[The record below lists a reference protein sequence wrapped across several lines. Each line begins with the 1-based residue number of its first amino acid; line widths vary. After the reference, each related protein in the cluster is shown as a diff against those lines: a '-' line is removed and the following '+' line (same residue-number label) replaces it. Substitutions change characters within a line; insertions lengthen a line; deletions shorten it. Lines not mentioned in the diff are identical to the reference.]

1 MVECFPGDPGVFV
14 AALLNARTLQPGQA
28 VYVEPGTV
36 HAYVRGTGVEVMTNS
51 DNVLRLGLTTKTVAV
66 DAALAALDVDAQ
78 PHPCDPV
85 EVAGVRTYAPPDAP
99 FEVDLITDAGTSR
112 DGRVVPGSSCACSGG
127 VDVGGTA
134 LAPGDGRPADR
145 GRSGRDACG
154 SPGRRWWPG
163 GLVDAVRQ
171 DGRVST
177 EGGTK
182 AVLAALVANLGIA
195 ISKFVAF
202 VLTGSSSM
210 LSEAIHSVA
219 DSANQVLL
227 LVGGKR
233 AKRAADPTHQF
244 GYARVRYVYAF
255 VVSIV
260 LFLVGGIFS
269 LYEGFHKFTHP
280 EELRDVGIAIG
291 VLLIAI
297 ALEAF
302 SFRTAMREANK
313 SRGRRSLFQFVRD
326 ARQPELP
333 VVLLEDSGA
342 LVGLVFALIGVG
354 MATVTGDA
362 RWDGLGA
369 MAVGTLLVV
378 IAVFLAFEMSS
389 MLVGESA
396 LPEQEAAIRAAL
408 ADTGMIDRVIHLK
421 TLHVGP
427 DELLVAAK
435 IAIGGDDDAGNIARG
450 IDEAEVAIR
459 AAVPSARYIYL
470 EPDLD
475 RSGSAPSEQP

>member
-1 MVECFPGDPGVFV
+1 M
-14 AALLNARTLQPGQA
+14 
-28 VYVEPGTV
+28 
-36 HAYVRGTGVEVMTNS
+36 
-51 DNVLRLGLTTKTVAV
+51 
-66 DAALAALDVDAQ
+66 
-78 PHPCDPV
+78 
-85 EVAGVRTYAPPDAP
+85 
-99 FEVDLITDAGTSR
+99 
-112 DGRVVPGSSCACSGG
+112 
-127 VDVGGTA
+127 
-134 LAPGDGRPADR
+134 
-145 GRSGRDACG
+145 
-154 SPGRRWWPG
+154 
-163 GLVDAVRQ
+163 
-171 DGRVST
+171 ST

-182 AVLAALVANLGIA
+182 AVIAALGANVGIA

-202 VLTGSSSM
+202 LLTGSSSM

-227 LVGGKR
+227 LVGGRR
-233 AKRAADPTHQF
+233 ARRDADRTHQF

-291 VLLIAI
+291 VLLIAV

-302 SFRTAMREANK
+302 SFRTAMRETNR
-313 SRGRRSLFQFVRD
+313 SRGSRSLLRYVHD

-342 LVGLVFALIGVG
+342 LIGLMFALIGVG
-354 MATVTGDA
+354 MATITGDA

-378 IAVFLAFEMSS
+378 IAVFLAYEMAS

-396 LPEQEAAIRAAL
+396 LPEEQEAIRTAL
-408 ADTGMIDRVIHLK
+408 DETEEVDRVIHLK

-435 IAIGGDDDAGNIARG
+435 IAIGGEDDAATIARG
-450 IDEAEVAIR
+450 IDRAEAAVR
-459 AAVPSARYIYL
+459 QVVPSARYIYL

-475 RSGSAPSEQP
+475 RSAPASE